1 MPETF
6 VRVMKTQSMTKQEL
20 TRSDN
25 RKMVAIVMAKD
36 AMQIFRQS
44 SPRMIS
50 SISHMEYIL
59 MIYVMY
65 LPQKQIM
72 PETFVRVMKTQ
83 SMTKQELTRSDNR
96 KMVAI
101 VMAKDAMQIFRQSSP
116 RMISSISHMEYIGEN
131 GKDLPWNPDDLIKC
145 LTVFMASMPQ
155 V

>member
-1 MPETF
+1 MPDE
-6 VRVMKTQSMTKQEL
+6 
-20 TRSDN
+20 
-25 RKMVAIVMAKD
+25 
-36 AMQIFRQS
+36 
-44 SPRMIS
+44 
-50 SISHMEYIL
+50 
-59 MIYVMY
+59 
-65 LPQKQIM
+65 
-72 PETFVRVMKTQ
+72 FVRVMKTQ

-155 V
+155 VQGLLYFFGSFTNLWLPYPNSFKIRGRLNAHQNQSPFSYFCLGTERREEKQNLKFNANLALHFE